1 MAQSCLPLLK
11 SKQFFVHRKH
21 SDSEVSGPF
30 LCSIHFCQSLS
41 PWGHKGIPSNAEH
54 ANTLLPRKMKDVII
68 LSLLGIL
75 GMGRCSKDE
84 LVNVALSGKAAQSS
98 TSYGGT
104 AKRAIDGIWNPT
116 YEYLS
121 CSHTS
126 GETSPWW
133 RVDLLET
140 YQVTSVTI
148 TNRDTL
154 AERINGAEIHI
165 GNSLENDG
173 NSNPRCALIS
183 SIPAGGSTTF
193 QCHGMQ
199 GQYVNVFLRGYMQY
213 LTLCEVEVNA
223 HPAPIEMGPTQASE
237 LNLIVPVTDNV
248 ALKKTTRQ
256 SSQYSHMGGSN
267 NAVDGRRLSMYKDKS
282 CSRTKSQVNPWWR
295 VDLQRAYNVTSITVT
310 NIEDVD
316 PEMIDGAEIHIGNS
330 LQNNGNSNPLCAV
343 ISSYP
348 AWEVMTFQCSG
359 IEGRYVNVFLPGCN
373 KHLSLCEV
381 EVNVGSRPG
390 EEQTLYDMDEHLSSD
405 RRVQDM
411 KRGQDILCPDHKTR
425 YENAATGGIAS
436 QSSQWDMFGDANN
449 AIDLSWSNRYLEGSC
464 SHTKAEV
471 DPWWRVDLSKTHNV
485 TYVTITNRG
494 DCCSDRISGAEI
506 HVGDSLFNN
515 GNSNPL
521 CARIPYIPAGQSRT
535 FPCGGISGRYVNIL
549 LPGKEKYLTLC
560 EVEVQASTFQAGL
573 PSTAPGTAVTAPN
586 LNLAWLWDLLISL
599 GRPAIRKENLVS
611 GGIDVHSSQYDSHG
625 AASNATDRKR
635 NPLYHAGS
643 CSHTEAETNPWWRVD
658 LLDTYQVTFV
668 TITNRGDCCLH
679 KINGAEIRIGNSLE
693 NNGTTNPLCAV
704 ISEMREGQ
712 PMDIPCN
719 MEGHYVTIVLPGR
732 EKYLALCEVEV
743 YGGK

>member
-1 MAQSCLPLLK
+1 
-11 SKQFFVHRKH
+11 
-21 SDSEVSGPF
+21 
-30 LCSIHFCQSLS
+30 
-41 PWGHKGIPSNAEH
+41 
-54 ANTLLPRKMKDVII
+54 MKEVII

-84 LVNVALSGKAAQSS
+84 LVNVALRGKAAQSS
-98 TSYGGT
+98 TIYGGP

-116 YEYLS
+116 YEDHS
-121 CSHTS
+121 CSHTL
-126 GETSPWW
+126 GETNPWW

-154 AERINGAEIHI
+154 AERINGAEIRI

-173 NSNPRCALIS
+173 NSNHRCALIS

-223 HPAPIEMGPTQASE
+223 HPAPIEEMGPTQASE

-256 SSQYSHMGGSN
+256 SSQYSYMGGSN
-267 NAVDGRRLSMYKDKS
+267 NAVDGIRLSMYKDKS

-295 VDLQRAYNVTSITVT
+295 VDLQRPYNVTSITVT

-381 EVNVGSRPG
+381 EVNVGSRP
-390 EEQTLYDMDEHLSSD
+390 DVDEHLSSD
-405 RRVQDM
+405 RSVQDM

-436 QSSQWDMFGDANN
+436 QSSQWDKFGDANN
-449 AIDLSWSNRYLEGSC
+449 AIDLNWTNQYLKGSC

-573 PSTAPGTAVTAPN
+573 PSTDPETAVRAPN
-586 LNLAWLWDLLISL
+586 LNLAWLWDLLRSL
-599 GRPAIRKENLVS
+599 GRSAIRKETYNQNNTDEETFDHEKISFETQHPVDTVPENLAS
-611 GGIDVHSSQYDSHG
+611 GGIAVHSSQYDSHG
-625 AASNATDRKR
+625 AASNAIDRKR

-658 LLDTYQVTFV
+658 LLDIYQVTFV

-679 KINGAEIRIGNSLE
+679 RINGAEIRIGNSLE

-704 ISEMREGQ
+704 ISEMGEGQ